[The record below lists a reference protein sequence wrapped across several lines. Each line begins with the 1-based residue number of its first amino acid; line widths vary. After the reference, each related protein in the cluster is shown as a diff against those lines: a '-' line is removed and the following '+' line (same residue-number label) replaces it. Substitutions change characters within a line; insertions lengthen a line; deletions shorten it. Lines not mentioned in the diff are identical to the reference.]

1 MKNEIIEVLMERDGL
16 SQREAEQE
24 LRRMQ
29 EEFDPTVNDPEE
41 VLVYEFGLEP
51 DYIFDLLM

>member
-16 SQREAEQE
+16 SRREAEQE
-24 LRRMQ
+24 LQRVQ
-29 EEFDPTVNDPEE
+29 EEFDPTVDDPEE
-41 VLVYEFGLEP
+41 DLAYEFGLGS